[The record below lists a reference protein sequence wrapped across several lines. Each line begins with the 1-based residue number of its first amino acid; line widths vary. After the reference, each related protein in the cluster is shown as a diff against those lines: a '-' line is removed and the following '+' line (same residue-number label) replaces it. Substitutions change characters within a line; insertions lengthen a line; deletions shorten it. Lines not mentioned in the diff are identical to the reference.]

1 VELCRRVDGAEVYG
15 LTTPLL
21 ATASGAKMGKT
32 AAGAVWLNADMLSA
46 YEYWQYWRNAE
57 DADVGRFLRLFTD
70 VPLDEIARLES
81 SDGAAI
87 NDAKVALANAAT
99 TMLHGAEAAQAAHE
113 TARATFA
120 GGGSGAALPTV
131 ETPRAEIVGMRVADA
146 LRRAGLVESNGEAK
160 RHIKAGAVAVNNAIV
175 SDELAVLSESDIDD
189 DQKVKLSVGKKRH
202 ALLRAI

>member
-1 VELCRRVDGAEVYG
+1 
-15 LTTPLL
+15 
-21 ATASGAKMGKT
+21 MGKT

-70 VPLDEIARLES
+70 LPLDEIVQLES
-81 SDGAAI
+81 HGGAAI
-87 NDAKVALANAAT
+87 NDAKVTLANAAT
-99 TMLHGAEAAQAAHE
+99 AMLHGADAARVAEE

-120 GGGSGAALPTV
+120 GGGAGAALPTV
-131 ETPRAEIVGMRVADA
+131 ETPRGEISGMRVADA

-175 SDELAVLSESDIDD
+175 SDEQASLSEADISADN
-189 DQKVKLSVGKKRH
+189 VIKLSVGKKRH
-202 ALLRAI
+202 ALLRAL